1 MATSMPR
8 SPGGKLDFPLP
19 VPPPLLHTRSGNEP
33 YDRPRTP
40 VQHGFTSPSQTPQ
53 GSPSKHR
60 MPPGANDLP
69 NVFDNA
75 MKLMPTGPTKGGRQ
89 QLTPNSPNKN
99 SLPFVD
105 DSTNNFD
112 ESVIFKEHTSILG
125 SPTRQSNKEN
135 TPSGVRPPYT
145 PNQAAVSR
153 QEPYQRMEQGD
164 RRVYNPQRG
173 LTAEEL
179 EKLQLPKVKRLANVT
194 QLCMVP
200 KNPLILK
207 RARLIALQI
216 SLITILTFSATS
228 ITARAGKLS
237 FKRRT
242 HRLLELQTRNMMLH
256 YASTWAGNERTCA
269 NVAQDSVMATSKS
282 LRRSDKV
289 ATDRCIWRKRKTR
302 RKCVR

>member
-1 MATSMPR
+1 MATSMPL
-8 SPGGKLDFPLP
+8 SPGKLDFALP
-19 VPPPLLHTRSGNEP
+19 VPPPLLHTRSGNEA

-40 VQHGFTSPSQTPQ
+40 MQHGFTSPSQTPQ
-53 GSPSKHR
+53 GSPSKNR

-69 NVFDNA
+69 NIFDNA
-75 MKLMPTGPTKGGRQ
+75 MKLMPTSPTKGGRQ

-99 SLPFVD
+99 SVPFVD
-105 DSTNNFD
+105 DSTKNYD

-145 PNQAAVSR
+145 PNQAAASR
-153 QEPYQRMEQGD
+153 QEPYQRPEQGD
-164 RRVYNPQRG
+164 RRGYNPQRG
-173 LTAEEL
+173 LTADEL

-194 QLCMVP
+194 QLCMLHTH
-200 KNPLILK
+200 PLEAEMVK
-207 RARLIALQI
+207 LISLQI

-237 FKRRT
+237 SKRRT
-242 HRLLELQTRNMMLH
+242 HLLLQRQRKNMMLH
-256 YASTWAGNERTCA
+256 CTRTWAGNERTCA
-269 NVAQDSVMATSKS
+269 NVAQDSATATSKS
-282 LRRSDKV
+282 LRRSDRAV
-289 ATDRCIWRKRKTR
+289 TDRCIWRKKRTR